1 MATTNARTTTMN
13 TAERLIAELKQESA
27 KNKTMLER
35 IPDLKLSWK
44 PHEKSMTIGR
54 LGMHI
59 AELPNWITRSL
70 TSESHEI
77 GTGAYSPNIP
87 KTHAQILAEFD
98 SQLDTAIGHL
108 KNATDDTLA
117 KNWKVTKGD
126 KLIYDMSRAEVIRR
140 QMNHIIHHRGQ
151 LSVFLRLLD
160 VSVPPVYGP
169 TADER

>member
-1 MATTNARTTTMN
+1 MN
-13 TAERLIAELKQESA
+13 TAQRLIAELKQESA

-35 IPDLKLSWK
+35 IPESKLSWK

-59 AELPNWITRSL
+59 AEIPNWITRSL

-77 GTGAYSPNIP
+77 PVGPYNPNVP
-87 KTHAQILAEFD
+87 KTHAQIMTEFD
-98 SQLDTAIGHL
+98 CQLETAIGHL
-108 KNATDDTLA
+108 KNASDETLA

-126 KLIYDMSRAEVIRR
+126 KMIYDMTRAEVIRR

-160 VSVPPVYGP
+160 VAVPPSYGP